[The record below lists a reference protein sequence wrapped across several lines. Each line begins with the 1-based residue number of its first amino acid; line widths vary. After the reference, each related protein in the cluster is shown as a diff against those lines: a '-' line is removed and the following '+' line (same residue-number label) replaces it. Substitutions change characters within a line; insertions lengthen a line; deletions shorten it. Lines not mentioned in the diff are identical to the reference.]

1 MRPLPRPV
9 PTAPVVDRTTLL
21 VRLGLIAL
29 ALLGV
34 VAVFGEPLLGISA
47 PAAEL
52 GGNAIGGESGL
63 PAPGPR

>member
-1 MRPLPRPV
+1 MRPLPRP
-9 PTAPVVDRTTLL
+9 APSAPATDRTTLL

-47 PAAEL
+47 PSAEI
-52 GGNAIGGESGL
+52 GSATIGGESAL
-63 PAPGPR
+63 PAAGAR